1 MKKSDNPSV
10 GDDGAIFLA
19 FLTTDTYLKNLNMS
33 HKKIGDTGANAL
45 AQALMVNN
53 TLTGVYLP
61 YNQIGDTGAIALAKA
76 LMINKTLTAL
86 YLPYNQI
93 GDEGALFL
101 AAALTINTS
110 LQYLD
115 LTNNQIRD
123 EGANMLAEAL
133 KTNTTLQNLS
143 LTSNQIGYAGTIKLA
158 EALMINKTLTELYLS
173 GNKIG
178 DAGAI
183 KLAAALKTNT
193 YLQILDLSGNK
204 IGDAGAIKLADA
216 LKINTYLKNL
226 NLSRNQ
232 IEEEGAIAL
241 EKALTE
247 NISLTELYL
256 PYNPIGDKGAEHL
269 AIILMKNKKLKSL
282 GVKGA
287 KNLELGL
294 LKNTT
299 LEALDVYQ
307 DKKVDMPS
315 DEIEIAIALATV
327 LKTNN
332 TLKHLFIEY
341 IGRKGAEALL
351 EALKTN
357 TSLLTLQHNMD
368 DDKYI
373 QDLIRPIR
381 LRLLYNKLL
390 NLPIERSKAN
400 LQALKDNGLED
411 FFTEKEEELL
421 KGWADKLESRFYKH
435 SITMSED
442 HLTSLIDCVVPVFD
456 PLPEKME
463 DFKEKLYLVFNGE
476 KPETLI
482 PFIQN
487 QADTDPVLMPY
498 SAEGTYGT
506 IHPID
511 GNTKEVAKKVKLTGD
526 DEEKR
531 ETNNEFLDE
540 NLTTIMLFCLH
551 KKLQDFLVR
560 LRTVPDAHTAAAA
573 LRRSFLQPF
582 PEIVLIRKTIHDP
595 VSQQEQLICFMG
607 NLDRNSRAF
616 FNDDS
621 VAGVDKISLLIQIC
635 NLLYCLQESCGF
647 THGDMRDKNIMVR
660 KEDIG
665 VDSAINPKM
674 HITSKYRP
682 YFIDLGMACA
692 DLSRC
697 CNVKHPRYVANGIY
711 DTTDRC
717 KNKSQD
723 MRLYLFTL
731 FTLYT
736 TKDAKAKDAEKA
748 DDKENELKTYLTG
761 LFKKKD
767 CIFSRSIPIDLYE
780 EKQTEHKESPSDAF
794 YKDTETINDTTFYPE
809 NIFYDLMQLLM
820 V

>member
-1 MKKSDNPSV
+1 MAKSDNPYV

-45 AQALMVNN
+45 AEALTVNN

-61 YNQIGDTGAIALAKA
+61 YNQIGEKGANALAAA
-76 LMINKTLTAL
+76 LMINTSLQYLDLTN
-86 YLPYNQI
+86 NQI

-115 LTNNQIRD
+115 LTNNQIGD

-143 LTSNQIGYAGTIKLA
+143 LTSNQIGDEGANMLA
-158 EALMINKTLTELYLS
+158 EALMINKTLTELYLPY
-173 GNKIG
+173 NQIG
-178 DAGAI
+178 DEGAI
-183 KLAAALKTNT
+183 ALAAALKTNT

-204 IGDAGAIKLADA
+204 IGDAGAINLADA

-232 IEEEGAIAL
+232 IKEAGAIAL

-247 NISLTELYL
+247 NTSLTELYL

-315 DEIEIAIALATV
+315 DEIAIALATV

-332 TLKHLFIEY
+332 TLKHLFIDY
-341 IGRKGAEALL
+341 IGRKGEEALL

-357 TSLLTLQHNMD
+357 TSLLTLKHNMD

-411 FFTEKEEELL
+411 FFSEKEEELL

-442 HLTSLIDCVVPVFD
+442 QLTSLIECVVPVFD
-456 PLPEKME
+456 PLAEKMK
-463 DFKEKLYLVFNGE
+463 DFKDQLYLVFNGE

-482 PFIQN
+482 PFIQD
-487 QADTDPVLMPY
+487 QADTDPVLMSY
-498 SAEGTYGT
+498 STEGTYGT
-506 IHPID
+506 IHSIVKKPDQI
-511 GNTKEVAKKVKLTGD
+511 AKKVKLTGD
-526 DEEKR
+526 DEEKQ

-551 KKLQDFLVR
+551 KKLQDYLVR
-560 LRTVPDAHTAAAA
+560 LWTVPDAHTAAAA
-573 LRRSFLQPF
+573 LRKSFLQPF
-582 PEIVLIRKTIHDP
+582 PEIVLIRKIIHDP
-595 VSQQEQLICFMG
+595 VSQQEQLICFME
-607 NLDRNSRAF
+607 NLDRDSRAF

-621 VAGVDKISLLIQIC
+621 VAGIDKISLLIQIC

-660 KEDIG
+660 KKDIG

-820 V
+820 A